1 MECARVSKTI
11 FAPRKIASL
20 AVTLSSCRWLARR
33 VLSMV
38 GALPH
43 QPKPG
48 HYFTSDIDAYLHYKE
63 PRRARVRARHGVL
76 LGRNL
81 RFKGP
86 SPREAALEQ
95 QALGDPSGGSSVRS
109 SFASWPRIRPDA
121 APPQDCFSVS
131 LICLPSSAAAAP
143 GSNRARARSA
153 EACASTFGEAEHA
166 GRARVSRE
174 PSEPGNLLEQF

>member
-1 MECARVSKTI
+1 MECALVSKTI

-63 PRRARVRARHGVL
+63 PRRARVRARVMGYYSV
-76 LGRNL
+76 GICAS
-81 RFKGP
+81 KGP
-86 SPREAALEQ
+86 LRER
-95 QALGDPSGGSSVRS
+95 PRS
-109 SFASWPRIRPDA
+109 SNRRSVIR
-121 APPQDCFSVS
+121 Q
-131 LICLPSSAAAAP
+131 
-143 GSNRARARSA
+143 
-153 EACASTFGEAEHA
+153 E
-166 GRARVSRE
+166 GRALDHRLHHGRE
-174 PSEPGNLLEQF
+174 YGQTQPRRKIAFR